1 VGADSVDYPQT
12 AIQVSSDP
20 TYSPHLFKRL
30 PIVSSFILIF
40 IAMLTLALMGY
51 QSGLNGAIV
60 LIPRFALILSLS
72 TVMIVI
78 ADLDRPDGEL
88 IGLSQHAM
96 IELQKQ
102 INTDIE

>member
-1 VGADSVDYPQT
+1 
-12 AIQVSSDP
+12 
-20 TYSPHLFKRL
+20 L

-40 IAMLTLALMGY
+40 IAILTLALMGY
-51 QSGLNGAIV
+51 QSGLSGARV

-78 ADLDRPDGEL
+78 ADLDRPGGEL

-102 INTDIE
+102 ISTDIE